1 MEQIR
6 ERSFDFCEGEL
17 FLGYDC
23 EAENGKPHPVTGS
36 LVVLTVAHLNHRP
49 EDSQSSNLAHL
60 CQRCHNTYD
69 APHRQRTREARKRRQ
84 MVHEQGQLFEAES
97 TEARYRCKCS
107 SAATVCAR
115 PGVWCSHK
123 TVQRLPCRAARV
135 AAAQGTPTSS

>member
-1 MEQIR
+1 MPILPENRHRYPGGSPQSKEWKAIVEQIR

-84 MVHEQGQLFEAES
+84 MAHEQGQLFEMDRH
-97 TEARYRCKCS
+97 T
-107 SAATVCAR
+107 
-115 PGVWCSHK
+115 
-123 TVQRLPCRAARV
+123 LPL
-135 AAAQGTPTSS
+135 Q